1 MKYTCK
7 VGNVEKTYEGSPEEI
22 IEFINLESEIKK
34 KVSERLTVNIK
45 VDTENLKKDLG
56 EIQQAILHKGE
67 QVLKMR

>member
-7 VGNVEKTYEGSPEEI
+7 AGNVEKTYEGSPEEI

-45 VDTENLKKDLG
+45 VDAENLKKDLG